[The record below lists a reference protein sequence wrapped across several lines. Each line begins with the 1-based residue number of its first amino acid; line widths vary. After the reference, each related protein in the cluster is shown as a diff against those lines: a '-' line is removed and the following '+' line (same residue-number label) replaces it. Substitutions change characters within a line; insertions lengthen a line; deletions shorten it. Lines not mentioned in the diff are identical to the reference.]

1 MFLSNFS
8 KALTVLTVSVGVLGS
23 LSPITQAQ
31 NTVQSSASFSLQ
43 NPTLP
48 NLPSSDPKVKLVT
61 VTCDDQLCGANPDWK
76 KAKIS
81 KTNADGK
88 AAYLDYTC
96 SKNGSFA
103 GQTVLG
109 IDDYSDGI
117 SLKNFKT
124 YTDPTLLSKVKNEY
138 SNLRMTCQY
147 TNEMAG
153 NNPVYGCRSNL
164 SILSLPTYSEYTA
177 PRPTVCVDPGIK
189 PTPTNNPVYAYQFRY
204 NIKFSESEKA
214 AKSNLYRS
222 MTGLDEVYD
231 GVSMT
236 YTYYTYLQNGKF
248 PWENLNKNNAN
259 RGWLVYGNRNNI
271 PPVSSSSSS
280 SAICMLPE
288 GCVISNSIV
297 IGKSITDPKKDRLAT
312 LTHTPNTKTLSWKLD
327 LNSTNSCDKV
337 NKSSVILEGTKLVIL
352 AEKPVISGGVACTTQ
367 VSQYPYSSSQ
377 VSTINTTT
385 ITNAIRTKN
394 FEVRIKDNIPP
405 VSSSSSSSAICMLP
419 EGCVI
424 SNSIVIG
431 KSITDPNK
439 ERLATLTHTPNT
451 KTLSWKLDLN
461 STSGCDKVDKS
472 YFRLEGKRLVIH
484 LIGGKAGVDICTSIA
499 SQYTHSN
506 STKIDAAEAIEVTN
520 AIRNKNFEVRIG

>member
-48 NLPSSDPKVKLVT
+48 QLPSSDPEVKLVT

-81 KTNADGK
+81 KTDAAGK

-117 SLKNFKT
+117 SLKNLKT
-124 YTDPTLLSKVKNEY
+124 YPDASITGQSPYDVVKKEY
-138 SNLRMTCQY
+138 SNYRMSCQHV
-147 TNEMAG
+147 NEMAG
-153 NNPVYGCRSNL
+153 NNPIYGCRSNL
-164 SILSLPTYSEYTA
+164 SILSLPTYGEYTA

-189 PTPTNNPVYAYQFRY
+189 PTPTNTPVYAYQYRY
-204 NIKFSESEKA
+204 NVKFSESEKA

-222 MTGLDEVYD
+222 MTGLDGVYD

-236 YTYYTYLQNGKF
+236 YAYYTYRQPNGQFKLF
-248 PWENLNKNNAN
+248 ENPNKDNAN
-259 RGWLVYGNRNNI
+259 RGWLVYGNRN
-271 PPVSSSSSS
+271 
-280 SAICMLPE
+280 
-288 GCVISNSIV
+288 
-297 IGKSITDPKKDRLAT
+297 
-312 LTHTPNTKTLSWKLD
+312 
-327 LNSTNSCDKV
+327 
-337 NKSSVILEGTKLVIL
+337 
-352 AEKPVISGGVACTTQ
+352 
-367 VSQYPYSSSQ
+367 
-377 VSTINTTT
+377 
-385 ITNAIRTKN
+385 
-394 FEVRIKDNIPP
+394 NIPP

-461 STSGCDKVDKS
+461 STSGCDKVNKS
-472 YFRLEGKRLVIH
+472 SVILEGTKLVI
-484 LIGGKAGVDICTSIA
+484 LAEKPVISGGVACTTQV
-499 SQYTHSN
+499 SQYPYSSSQV
-506 STKIDAAEAIEVTN
+506 STINTTTITN
-520 AIRNKNFEVRIG
+520 AIRTKNFEVRIQ